1 MKKFLMSIS
10 LVLLAFT
17 VTACGCE
24 KKDPKPDGS
33 DETTNKPVTNTN
45 EDVIK
50 DQTVGGLSF
59 TNTSLVYDNNISMLV
74 FVTQV
79 ENTSNA
85 NVELGIF
92 CLVAK
97 DEEGKEIARYA
108 SYAGETLEPGVV
120 RQIMTK
126 SDGNSEDVTKIKKI
140 DYLLE
145 NNCKQENK

>member
-24 KKDPKPDGS
+24 KKEEKPGDEEDG
-33 DETTNKPVTNTN
+33 TNKPVANTN

-50 DQTVGGLSF
+50 DQTVGGLTF
-59 TNTSLVYDNNISMLV
+59 TNTSLVYDNSISMIV

-85 NVELGIF
+85 KVDLGIF

-97 DEEGKEIARYA
+97 DEAGNELNRYA
-108 SYAGETLEPGVV
+108 NYVGDSLEPGVV
-120 RQIMTK
+120 RQLRTQA
-126 SDGNSEDVTKIKKI
+126 DGNSEDVTKIKKI
-140 DYLLE
+140 EYILD
-145 NNCKQENK
+145 NNCKSGH